1 MKPIIFSMH
10 YKKLLLF
17 FLLFV
22 SGLAVS
28 AQTATEN
35 DTTVVSN
42 DTTVV
47 SSEELPPIDYG
58 LPKEYTI
65 QEIKV
70 IGAESYDDFV
80 LIGFSGLSVGQKI
93 TIPGGEITEAVKKF
107 WQQSMFSAVSIER
120 PKIEGDNVW
129 LTIHL
134 KMRPKVSEVNFKGL
148 KKTEIDDLTTRIGIL
163 KDKQITPNMADRAK
177 LEIKRY
183 LDEKGFAN
191 ADINIFKRR
200 PC

>member
-1 MKPIIFSMH
+1 MH

-28 AQTATEN
+28 AQAATE
-35 DTTVVSN
+35 N

-93 TIPGGEITEAVKKF
+93 TIP
-107 WQQSMFSAVSIER
+107 
-120 PKIEGDNVW
+120 PEGN
-129 LTIHL
+129 
-134 KMRPKVSEVNFKGL
+134 
-148 KKTEIDDLTTRIGIL
+148 
-163 KDKQITPNMADRAK
+163 
-177 LEIKRY
+177 Y
-183 LDEKGFAN
+183 
-191 ADINIFKRR
+191 RR
-200 PC
+200 P